1 MRVSRCR
8 QTRRG
13 VTIYHVSQRMM
24 IKMGDGD
31 IKGMVEK
38 TGEVLV
44 SLVLGNTFDDYYV
57 CIWIYEIQ

>member
-1 MRVSRCR
+1 
-8 QTRRG
+8 
-13 VTIYHVSQRMM
+13 MM